1 MLILV
6 EDIDLLLKRTMIS
19 RMKNKDAFIYLYIY
33 ADDAAN
39 SEAERK
45 KKKCDPCNDDTAN
58 SEKEKKCISITMT
71 WYKLPIVSLVFLYV
85 FFCSKSA
92 DKKLLKIDI
101 VIDKKILA

>member
-1 MLILV
+1 
-6 EDIDLLLKRTMIS
+6 
-19 RMKNKDAFIYLYIY
+19 MKNKDAYIYIY

-58 SEKEKKCISITMT
+58 SEKEKKIYIDNDDVVQIT
-71 WYKLPIVSLVFLYV
+71 YRQSGLFIC
-85 FFCSKSA
+85 FFCTKSA